1 MSLILPNNSN
11 SMITIQIIQTKKLL
25 MIMIIIM
32 IVQLTAVTLLE
43 ALVVEELGQPA
54 GDRVL
59 ATEKRQTDHDKN
71 RYRDQTIGLF

>member
-1 MSLILPNNSN
+1 
-11 SMITIQIIQTKKLL
+11 
-25 MIMIIIM
+25 M